1 MKRLTTI
8 LLFLSL
14 LCGLNAAPFFIRING
29 AGDHPVSLIADKDH
43 QGREQYVSEPIAI
56 NNGDFV
62 TIFDQSSGAEWTIS
76 VIDPYGAHAS
86 FTTTGNQVKCT
97 KSGCYTIY
105 LKMKWQDDMLY
116 IEDATGC
123 DNNQDNND
131 NTGGDNTGGDNTGN
145 DNTDDNIDTPD
156 SPDGEYTPGNY
167 ASAVPSQAEDVM
179 IQAFYWDSYD
189 AASTT
194 KSKYGNTKWTTLN
207 EQAGELA
214 AYFDLVWLA
223 PSAKSSG
230 GTGYHPSQWCNQNSD
245 HGSRPQLETLIKN
258 LHAGGA
264 KVIADIV
271 INHRD
276 NKSSWCDFHPED
288 FGQFGAFQLT
298 AEHIC
303 KDDEVNSS
311 STAGACKGAAT
322 GAYDTGEK
330 YGAARD
336 LDHENS
342 YVRNAVKAYLKW
354 MKHEMKFDG
363 WRFDVAKGFK
373 AAHFGEYAKDAKQYL
388 SVGEYLDGNYDLV
401 NNWVNG
407 TGKQSM
413 AFDFP
418 LKFNGLNDGLKGGDL
433 TKLVWSNQPAGLI
446 HNDMRRYAVT
456 FVGNHDT
463 FERGNGNDFASIG
476 QKDLILQA
484 NAFILSSP
492 GIPCVFFPH
501 WAKYKEDIK
510 PMILARKAVGIH
522 SQSAV
527 SVTESGRDKYVA
539 TVTGKNGSL
548 IIKLG
553 SGSNAASTPSG
564 YTKAAAGNNWAIYIK
579 TNTAPAP
586 KLVVSPA
593 GGRYIGGV
601 TVTLS
606 ALNADK
612 IYYTLDGTQP
622 TTASLLY
629 TAPVEI
635 KTNTTLKA
643 MAVGAGGQSAVQT
656 HEYETE
662 HNGEPITV
670 RFRKPADWEA
680 VYLWAWDNNGN
691 LFPGGASAKW
701 PGAAITDEGNGWWS
715 HTFDAAIY
723 EVNLVFNEGKASGGK
738 QTNDLYTD
746 KSICYAMSDM
756 EIAVETDCNATGLR
770 DTHIESIAVYPNPAH
785 HTLHVQGVDNV
796 KAMDVYSATGQKM
809 TSVHNSAMLNV
820 SGWSKGIYFL
830 IIKTD
835 NTVHNARFIKE

>member
-1 MKRLTTI
+1 MKKITTI
-8 LLFLSL
+8 LLFLCILSA
-14 LCGLNAAPFFIRING
+14 LNSAPYLIRING
-29 AGDHPVSLIADKDH
+29 AGNYTTSQIADQDF
-43 QGREQYVSEPIAI
+43 QGRDQFVSEPIAI
-56 NNGDFV
+56 YSNDR
-62 TIFDQSSGAEWTIS
+62 ISIYDQGSNIEWTITAL
-76 VIDPYGAHAS
+76 DPYGAHAS
-86 FTTTGNQVKCT
+86 FTAGSNSLTCNKT
-97 KSGCYTIY
+97 GCYTIY
-105 LKMKWQDDMLY
+105 LKMKSNDDLLY
-116 IEDATGC
+116 IENASGC
-123 DNNQDNND
+123 DFQQEEDKEDDKEDTGDD
-131 NTGGDNTGGDNTGN
+131 NTGDDNTGDNTGN
-145 DNTDDNIDTPD
+145 DNPDTTT
-156 SPDGEYTPGNY
+156 GEYTPGNY
-167 ASAVPSQAEDVM
+167 SSAVPSQAEDVM

-189 AASTT
+189 SNKT

-207 EQAGELA
+207 EQSGELA

-271 INHRD
+271 VNHRD

-288 FGQFGAFQLT
+288 FGEFGSYQLT

-311 STAGACKGAAT
+311 ASGACKGAAT

-330 YGAARD
+330 YAAARD
-336 LDHENS
+336 LDHENV

-373 AAHFGEYAKDAKQYL
+373 AAHFGEYAKDAQQYL
-388 SVGEYLDGNYDLV
+388 SVGEFLDGNYDLV

-418 LKFNGLNDGLKGGDL
+418 LKFNGLNNGLKGGDL

-456 FVGNHDT
+456 FVDNHDT
-463 FERGNGNDFASIG
+463 FERGNGNDFASIS

-492 GIPCVFFPH
+492 GIPCVFYPH

-510 PMILARKAVGIH
+510 PMILARKAVGVH

-527 SVTESGRDKYVA
+527 TITESGRDKYVA

-548 IIKLG
+548 IIKIG
-553 SGSNAASTPSG
+553 SGSNAGSTPSG
-564 YTKAAAGNNWAIYIK
+564 YTKAAAGNNWGIYIK
-579 TNTAPAP
+579 TNTAPLP

-606 ALNADK
+606 ALNAEK
-612 IYYTLDGTQP
+612 IYYTLDGSTP
-622 TTASLLY
+622 TTASSIY
-629 TAPVEI
+629 SAPLEI
-635 KTNTTLKA
+635 ASNTTLKA
-643 MAVGAGGQSAVQT
+643 MAVGNGGQSAVQT

-670 RFRKPADWEA
+670 RFRKPAEWGA
-680 VYLWAWDNNGN
+680 VYLWAWNENGN
-691 LFPGGASAKW
+691 IFPGGDSPKW
-701 PGAAITDEGNGWWS
+701 PGEAITDEGDGWWS
-715 HTFDAAIY
+715 YTFDKNIY
-723 EVNLVFNEGKASGGK
+723 EINMVFNEGKASGGK

-746 KSICYAMSDM
+746 QSICYAMSAMD
-756 EIAVETDCNATGLR
+756 IAVEVDCNSTGL
-770 DTHIESIAVYPNPAH
+770 HNAVINPIMVYPNPTQH
-785 HTLHVQGVDNV
+785 SVNVHGVEHVKEIQ
-796 KAMDVYSATGQKM
+796 VYSATGQKVS
-809 TSVHNSAMLNV
+809 TVRENTQVDV
-820 SGWSKGIYFL
+820 SGWNKGIYFL
-830 IIKTD
+830 LIKTEEA
-835 NTVHNARFIKE
+835 VHHARFIKE